1 VRLTKHII
9 IIFFALGLIIPKD
22 AMRFVVGFPAIL
34 AHFHHHNEVHGK
46 ISFIDFMEEHFSDT
60 EHRRNKNDHEHDNL
74 PFSHHHSTDCSQSIN
89 YIPLTS
95 NIHLISQFF
104 ISSHDKIIAKQYF
117 FGSEFFDSIWQPPKV
132 A

>member
-1 VRLTKHII
+1 MRLTKHIV

-34 AHFHHHNEVHGK
+34 AHFHHHNEVHGQ
-46 ISFIDFMEEHFSDT
+46 ISFVDFMKEHFSDT
-60 EHRRNKNDHEHDNL
+60 EQTQGKHDHEHDNL
-74 PFSHHHSTDCSQSIN
+74 PFNHHHSSDCNQSHN
-89 YIPLTS
+89 YIPFSCDVNLK
-95 NIHLISQFF
+95 SQFLF
-104 ISSHDKIIAKQYF
+104 SSQAKIIAKKYF